1 MKEIKAYIH
10 RSRAAD
16 VIAALK
22 ECKAWG
28 DTRAGRRH
36 NLAVYVVKGSLMPLD
51 GGEQR
56 YSIELGD
63 EVVNEYKLEMLC
75 EDDEVEEIVA
85 ALASSARTGQSVAG
99 WITVS
104 DVSSVVRIH

>member
-10 RSRAAD
+10 QSRAAE

-22 ECKAWG
+22 ESRAWG
-28 DTRAGRRH
+28 DARAGRRH
-36 NLAVYVVKGSLMPLD
+36 NLAVYVVKGSLMPLE
-51 GGEQR
+51 GGEAR
-56 YSIELGD
+56 YSTELGD

-75 EDDEVEEIVA
+75 EDSEVDEIVA
-85 ALASSARTGQSVAG
+85 ALSQAARTGQSLAG

-104 DVSSVVRIH
+104 EVVKVVPIH